1 MRLCTQSAENRVWQ
15 ILAVVVTEEE
25 SGDKNRPRRPPRMA
39 LRVLPASTHHATA
52 HIRPAS
58 LTTAVIRMDGLLCTT
73 IGMGKLRP
81 RGIKS
86 LAQSHEGAI
95 CCYPPAQ
102 IATEHHEQYQTD
114 PRRGHTLTKQ
124 GSLGKLIPKLMPTPR
139 RTGHRAKPCCSSEQS
154 PSRLYKPSP
163 WPLARASL

>member
-25 SGDKNRPRRPPRMA
+25 SGDKNRPRRMD
-39 LRVLPASTHHATA
+39 LRVLPAGTHHMTA
-52 HIRPAS
+52 HIGPAS
-58 LTTAVIRMDGLLCTT
+58 LTTAVICTDGFLCTI

-81 RGIKS
+81 RDIKS
-86 LAQSHEGAI
+86 FAESHEGAI
-95 CCYPPAQ
+95 CCYPPTQ

-139 RTGHRAKPCCSSEQS
+139 RTSHRAKPCCSSEQS
-154 PSRLYKPSP
+154 PSRLYQPSL